1 VDSSFPQTLY
11 NHSSCDNAAVASAA
25 ALLTLL
31 ANHLL
36 MLEAADKCKP
46 EYCFAGCTMTQ
57 HTVHASRCQSCCY
70 MLCLPIF
77 CRAQCWW
84 TFILFTVVV
93 TLFVEP
99 YSLAFAAFPG
109 LQ

>member
-1 VDSSFPQTLY
+1 MSPDGLCYP
-11 NHSSCDNAAVASAA
+11 A
-25 ALLTLL
+25 
-31 ANHLL
+31 
-36 MLEAADKCKP
+36 
-46 EYCFAGCTMTQ
+46 
-57 HTVHASRCQSCCY
+57 CC
-70 MLCLPIF
+70 
-77 CRAQCWW
+77 CRAQSWW